1 MLIQQMTNQ
10 DARTIRL
17 IYPET
22 ATAEAHMNLLTNTGL
37 FLNNQNTDFFIETEL
52 AQLRIP

>member
-22 ATAEAHMNLLTNTGL
+22 ATAEAHMNLLTKTGL